1 MALLTQSGPARAQDL
16 PLKKLGGFGGKLGEQ
31 LAALGCSTAGQVG
44 GAGVRCTPGWLQ
56 ASGLSGLDP
65 AR

>member
-1 MALLTQSGPARAQDL
+1 MQDL

-44 GAGVRCTPGWLQ
+44 GAGVRCPEVMNSRLLMLCGAL
-56 ASGLSGLDP
+56 
-65 AR
+65 R